1 MCPLSTCVSNLL
13 RNFCRLRYPA
23 NGSNFR
29 HGSSRSLSR
38 RFSLCRLTLFC
49 SGGTDDD
56 RLVVVTLV
64 FLYAGFKL
72 QQVFIFEL
80 KYDNTDLE
88 HSVGLIGRVKDIVEE
103 LPEDPE
109 NEEPVFVNPAIQA
122 RLEYGRENEK
132 DSLALF
138 SSAWGE
144 GSNFKRSFETVNNYV
159 LQSTNRNRT
168 DSIGKHKSNAEE
180 SSTEFE
186 NNENVTQIFVR

>member
-1 MCPLSTCVSNLL
+1 MCPLSRCVLNLL

-103 LPEDPE
+103 SPEDPE
-109 NEEPVFVNPAIQA
+109 NEEPGFVNPAIEA

-132 DSLALF
+132 DSLASF
-138 SSAWGE
+138 SLAWCQ
-144 GSNFKRSFETVNNYV
+144 GSNPKRSFKTVNNNV
-159 LQSTNRNRT
+159 LQSTNRI
-168 DSIGKHKSNAEE
+168 DSTTKRKHKSKAGE
-180 SSTEFE
+180 STTTFV
-186 NNENVTQIFVR
+186 NNGDITKLFRR

>member
-1 MCPLSTCVSNLL
+1 M
-13 RNFCRLRYPA
+13 
-23 NGSNFR
+23 
-29 HGSSRSLSR
+29 
-38 RFSLCRLTLFC
+38 TLFC

-56 RLVVVTLV
+56 RLVIVTLV

-80 KYDNTDLE
+80 KYDTTDLE
-88 HSVGLIGRVKDIVEE
+88 HSVGLIGRVKDIIEE
-103 LPEDPE
+103 SPEDPE

-144 GSNFKRSFETVNNYV
+144 GSYSKCSFETVNNYV
-159 LQSTNRNRT
+159 LQSTNRNKT

-180 SSTEFE
+180 SSTPFE
-186 NNENVTQIFVR
+186 NNENVARTCIR

>member
-1 MCPLSTCVSNLL
+1 MCPLSRCVLNLL

-88 HSVGLIGRVKDIVEE
+88 HSVGLIGRVKGIVEE

-144 GSNFKRSFETVNNYV
+144 GSNSKRSFETVNNYV

-180 SSTEFE
+180 STTTFE
-186 NNENVTQIFVR
+186 NNGDVTKFFRR

>member
-1 MCPLSTCVSNLL
+1 M
-13 RNFCRLRYPA
+13 
-23 NGSNFR
+23 
-29 HGSSRSLSR
+29 
-38 RFSLCRLTLFC
+38 
-49 SGGTDDD
+49 
-56 RLVVVTLV
+56 

-88 HSVGLIGRVKDIVEE
+88 HSVGLIGRVKGIVEE

-138 SSAWGE
+138 SSASAWGE
-144 GSNFKRSFETVNNYV
+144 GSYSKCSFETVYNYV
-159 LQSTNRNRT
+159 LQSTNRNKT
-168 DSIGKHKSNAEE
+168 DTIGKHKSNAEE
-180 SSTEFE
+180 SSTPFE
-186 NNENVTQIFVR
+186 NNENVARTCIR

>member
-1 MCPLSTCVSNLL
+1 M
-13 RNFCRLRYPA
+13 
-23 NGSNFR
+23 
-29 HGSSRSLSR
+29 
-38 RFSLCRLTLFC
+38 
-49 SGGTDDD
+49 
-56 RLVVVTLV
+56 

-88 HSVGLIGRVKDIVEE
+88 HSVGLIGRVKGIVEE

-144 GSNFKRSFETVNNYV
+144 GSNSKRSFETVNNYV

-168 DSIGKHKSNAEE
+168 DSIGKHKSNTQE
-180 SSTEFE
+180 SSTAFE
-186 NNENVTQIFVR
+186 KNENVTQIFVR

>member
-1 MCPLSTCVSNLL
+1 M
-13 RNFCRLRYPA
+13 
-23 NGSNFR
+23 
-29 HGSSRSLSR
+29 
-38 RFSLCRLTLFC
+38 
-49 SGGTDDD
+49 
-56 RLVVVTLV
+56 
-64 FLYAGFKL
+64 

-80 KYDNTDLE
+80 KYDTTDLE
-88 HSVGLIGRVKDIVEE
+88 HSVGLIGRVKDIIEE
-103 LPEDPE
+103 SPKDPE
-109 NEEPVFVNPAIQA
+109 NREPVFVNPAIQA

-144 GSNFKRSFETVNNYV
+144 GSNSKRSFETVNNYV

-180 SSTEFE
+180 SSTTFE